1 MPLFIVVVL
10 IVVLFILSIAVLV
23 EVGLCIGIA
32 NLMIYFIPTLDL
44 ATTLVPAAILATPL
58 IIMLGSMIKRWV
70 TESIKI
76 GLSGY
81 YEEDEDEDDEED
93 DEPEPPTV
101 SKPQSTKYRVK

>member
-1 MPLFIVVVL
+1 MPLFIAVVL

-32 NLMIYFIPTLDL
+32 NLIIYFIPTLDL

-70 TESIKI
+70 TESIKV

-81 YEEDEDEDDEED
+81 YEEDEDDEED
-93 DEPEPPTV
+93 DEPEPPII

>member
-1 MPLFIVVVL
+1 MPLFIAVVL
-10 IVVLFILSIAVLV
+10 IVVLLMLSIAVLV

-44 ATTLVPAAILATPL
+44 ATTLVPAAILATTF
-58 IIMLGSMIKRWV
+58 IIMLGSVIKLWV
-70 TESIKI
+70 TESIKT
-76 GLSGY
+76 GLPGY
-81 YEEDEDEDDEED
+81 YEEDEEDEED

>member
-1 MPLFIVVVL
+1 MPLFIAVVL
-10 IVVLFILSIAVLV
+10 IIVLFILSIAVLV

-44 ATTLVPAAILATPL
+44 ATTLVPAAILATTL
-58 IIMLGSMIKRWV
+58 IIILGSVIKLWV

-76 GLSGY
+76 GLPGY
-81 YEEDEDEDDEED
+81 YEADEDDEED

>member
-1 MPLFIVVVL
+1 MPLSIAVVL

-32 NLMIYFIPTLDL
+32 KLMIYFIPTLDL

-58 IIMLGSMIKRWV
+58 IIILGSTIKFWV
-70 TESIKI
+70 TESTKI

-81 YEEDEDEDDEED
+81 YEEDEDDEED
-93 DEPEPPTV
+93 EEPELPTV